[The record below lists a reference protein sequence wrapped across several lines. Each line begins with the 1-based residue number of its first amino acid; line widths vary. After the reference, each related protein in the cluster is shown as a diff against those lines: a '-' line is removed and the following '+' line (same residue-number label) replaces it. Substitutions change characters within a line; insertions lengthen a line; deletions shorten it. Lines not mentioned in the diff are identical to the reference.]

1 MDRAEA
7 LSSRRVRFVNAAV
20 TALAV
25 VLAAGCGTDNQ
36 ERDAAR
42 EVAKHMWFPEE
53 SFQEARD
60 LGSHRWLLIY
70 RSPPSFRCHMV
81 TDPLDDDVAIWE
93 TTCPQ
98 EFSMFDDDGRH

>member
-1 MDRAEA
+1 MDQAEA
-7 LSSRRVRFVNAAV
+7 LSNRQVRFLNAAV

-25 VLAAGCGTDNQ
+25 VLAAGCGSDNR

-42 EVAKHMWFPEE
+42 EVAKHMWFPKE
-53 SFQEARD
+53 SFHEARN
-60 LGSHRWLLIY
+60 LGNHRWLLIY
-70 RSPPSFRCHMV
+70 LSPPSFRCHMV

-98 EFSMFDDDGRH
+98 EFFRFDDDSRP